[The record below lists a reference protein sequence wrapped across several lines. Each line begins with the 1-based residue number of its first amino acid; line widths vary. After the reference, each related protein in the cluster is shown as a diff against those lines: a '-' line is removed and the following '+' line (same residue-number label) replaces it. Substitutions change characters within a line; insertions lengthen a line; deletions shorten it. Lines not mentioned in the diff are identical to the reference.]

1 MRTKCNEKE
10 NNKFSTKSSQ
20 RNTKAGDHGFRAL
33 FICDNVYMI
42 CPVYAPKKRVSFMN
56 VVFLTCEY
64 VRALSI
70 LIFIIQLYM
79 LLKKKLPPHADT
91 PLSFSP
97 SLHFSNNPSFLWRKF
112 YSRFPLYIYCHH
124 KSKKNAIALKHTK

>member
-10 NNKFSTKSSQ
+10 NNKFSTKGSQ
-20 RNTKAGDHGFRAL
+20 RNTKAGDHGFRTIY
-33 FICDNVYMI
+33 ICDNVYMI
-42 CPVYAPKKRVSFMN
+42 YPVYAPKKKRVSFMN

-70 LIFIIQLYM
+70 IIFIIQLYM
-79 LLKKKLPPHADT
+79 LIPPHADT

-97 SLHFSNNPSFLWRKF
+97 FLHFSTNPSFPWRKF
-112 YSRFPLYIYCHH
+112 YSRSPLYDYCHY
-124 KSKKNAIALKHTK
+124 KSKKNAIILKHTK